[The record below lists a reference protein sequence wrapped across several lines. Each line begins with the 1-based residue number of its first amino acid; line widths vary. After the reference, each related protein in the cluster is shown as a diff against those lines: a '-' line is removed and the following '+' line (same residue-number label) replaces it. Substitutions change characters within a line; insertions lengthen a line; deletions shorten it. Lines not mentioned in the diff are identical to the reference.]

1 MNKKLMSTILLFIV
15 FAGFLWWGI
24 SLLWYGISTLH
35 TPSGDGENIVYA
47 LLLLA
52 CAGYA
57 LVSLLMLPRRKE
69 P

>member
-1 MNKKLMSTILLFIV
+1 MNKKLMSTVLLFIV
-15 FAGFLWWGI
+15 FAGFSWWGI
-24 SLLWYGISTLH
+24 SLLLYGVSTLN
-35 TPSGDGENIVYA
+35 TPKSDGENIVYA

>member
-1 MNKKLMSTILLFIV
+1 LTSTILLFLV
-15 FAGFLWWGI
+15 FIGFLWWGLAMLVSPGKDFETVI
-24 SLLWYGISTLH
+24 YS
-35 TPSGDGENIVYA
+35 

-57 LVSLLMLPRRKE
+57 LYSILLLPRKKQ

>member
-1 MNKKLMSTILLFIV
+1 MNKKLMSTVLLFAV

-24 SLLWYGISTLH
+24 SLLWFGISTLH
-35 TPSGDGENIVYA
+35 TPNGDGENIVYA

-57 LVSLLMLPRRKE
+57 LVSLLMLPRRKQ

>member
-15 FAGFLWWGI
+15 FAGFLWWGL
-24 SLLWYGISTLH
+24 SLLWFGVTTLN
-35 TPSGDGENIVYA
+35 TPKGDGENIVYA

-57 LVSLLMLPRRKE
+57 LISLLMLPRRKE

>member
-1 MNKKLMSTILLFIV
+1 MNKKIMSTVLLFTV

-24 SLLWYGISTLH
+24 SLLWYGIATLH
-35 TPSGDGENIVYA
+35 TPQGDGENIVYA
-47 LLLLA
+47 LLLLG

-57 LVSLLMLPRRKE
+57 LVSLLMLPRRKQ

>member
-1 MNKKLMSTILLFIV
+1 MQKKLMSTVLLFLV
-15 FAGFLWWGI
+15 FIGFLWWGL
-24 SLLWYGISTLH
+24 SMLFS
-35 TPSGDGENIVYA
+35 PQKDGESIIYA

-57 LVSLLMLPRRKE
+57 LFSILLLPRKKQ